1 MSEFDIESL
10 VSLLKKGEVSKEEL
24 LTNIKQISFQSL
36 PSSLN
41 NSTKDC
47 TLKELLMKAG
57 EQLSNQVAREYQSLQ
72 RNSSAKVLQTPSQHS
87 GAKLTSSAKKASARS
102 PEGSRSNCNPRPPL
116 YSVNASRKNSDSSK
130 FFKKLESYQLY
141 KDLQLKR
148 KEEMTKAARLK
159 ECSFAPSINN
169 YASTPTAVVHER
181 AYQQEHVKDKLKKL
195 RLKQEQSK
203 DEMLKSY
210 CTFRPATSAR
220 DVQSRYMTTT
230 FTSPLKTSKGDS
242 RNCSSYNQSVRSLR
256 SPFRTSLKTAK
267 ERPSNNLPY
276 GELYQSID
284 ALQNILSPSATLDKD
299 EEEKKRNAKF
309 NLSNSRSI
317 PIKEYESARSNLKSS
332 GGKTP
337 AGRNVHVK
345 HNKLQTVQCKDKK
358 PLELKYKTARE
369 EKKKP
374 SKARMKAE
382 FDFDMFK
389 KHSEASKKT
398 NYLINKL
405 HKEISAYK
413 ESVAKTSAM
422 SPRNAL
428 GSGRDGTGKG
438 LNECWD
444 TAKYSRK

>member
-36 PSSLN
+36 PSNLN

-57 EQLSNQVAREYQSLQ
+57 EQLSNQVAKEYQSIQ
-72 RNSSAKVLQTPSQHS
+72 RNSSAKILQTPSQHS
-87 GAKLTSSAKKASARS
+87 NAKLTPSSKKSSARS
-102 PEGSRSNCNPRPPL
+102 PEGSRRNFNPRPPL
-116 YSVNASRKNSDSSK
+116 YSVNTSRKNSDNSK

-141 KDLQLKR
+141 KESQLKR
-148 KEEMTKAARLK
+148 KEEMMKTARQK
-159 ECSFAPSINN
+159 ECSFAPRINS
-169 YASTPTAVVHER
+169 YASTSKTIARER
-181 AYQQEHVKDKLKKL
+181 TSQREHVKDKLKEL

-210 CTFRPATSAR
+210 CTFRPSINAR

-242 RNCSSYNQSVRSLR
+242 RNNCNYNQSVRSLR
-256 SPFRTSLKTAK
+256 SPFRTSLKAEK
-267 ERPSNNLPY
+267 ERPSNNLRY

-299 EEEKKRNAKF
+299 EEAKKRNVKF

-317 PIKEYESARSNLKSS
+317 PIKEYESARNNLKSS

-374 SKARMKAE
+374 AKARIKAE

-398 NYLINKL
+398 NYLISKL
-405 HKEISAYK
+405 HKEISEYK
-413 ESVAKTSAM
+413 ESVAKSSAM
-422 SPRNAL
+422 SPRNTL
-428 GSGRDGTGKG
+428 GNGRDGTGKG

-444 TAKYSRK
+444 TAKYNRK